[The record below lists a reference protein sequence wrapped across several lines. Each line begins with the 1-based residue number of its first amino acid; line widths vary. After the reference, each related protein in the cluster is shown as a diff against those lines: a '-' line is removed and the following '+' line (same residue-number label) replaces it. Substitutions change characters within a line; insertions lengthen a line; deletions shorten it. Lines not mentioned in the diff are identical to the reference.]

1 MDPHLILEIPD
12 TPERLVQ
19 LVESSPGS
27 SPMETNFSPSP
38 QHQDTE
44 HFLLENSCHSRDVGS
59 RDVSRTSKIDQ
70 TKHIYRKEKLGQVY
84 SGIFDKRALLGSSS
98 EVGQTR
104 VERTDLKYDT
114 LATRNDDIFKVAE
127 RKMQKKSLGEN
138 NELLRSP
145 GRDGLLVSQ
154 SSVGQPESETDI
166 ILTRKGKRILQD
178 SSMKFQDKG
187 KGVSSSCDS
196 HSESHCKLS
205 SATHD
210 GFYQKPR
217 MQRHL
222 VRNGRISPCN
232 TARIRIASEVHSQN
246 GTIYSNGRKFYP
258 VTEISDCH
266 KNHGD
271 NWAVSHPVDDREEIG
286 LIGMLNNVNTS
297 HQTLTAPD
305 SEDGH
310 NGISHCELSSATHD
324 GISQKPN
331 VQHHLVRNRCISP
344 CNIARTRIASEV
356 HSQNGTIYSNG
367 RKFSPAT
374 EVSGRHKN
382 HGDTWAVSHP
392 VDEREEIG
400 LIGVLNNVSTPRQT
414 LTASDS
420 EVRHNDD
427 DKGKTICDTMMTDRQ
442 SGNLP
447 PYRSYRSAGQEVTN
461 IESCAQGIED
471 LCWTQNETSKG
482 HMPSSRN
489 EDGIETT
496 DQLNIVL
503 ENHETS
509 ALPRSN
515 LRAERSFSRSNP
527 ENWRKRYT
535 DGKRKHGST
544 PEVSYLGTSCQPLK
558 SRTTGTHS
566 SRQRGIILG
575 PVIEVDELHSPG
587 SSSSDSSSA
596 KARQIESDE
605 LLAQQLQEQLYNE
618 SESLI
623 TFDSEVIDEAI
634 AWQLQEEENSRRAS
648 LHSDQIQHNHRSRL
662 LARLHS
668 QQSQPS
674 RNYIPRSANYRNG
687 LSARRPRLMRDI
699 EFDDLD
705 MQTGLDAFEE
715 MEVGINLG
723 SHIFASN
730 ILHSHSYFAE
740 GDYETLLALDDNNH
754 QHTGATANQINQ
766 LPQSTVQ
773 TDNMEPCAI
782 CIDKPSI
789 GEIIRHLPCLHKF
802 HKDCIDQW
810 LRRKMSCPVCK
821 SSIT

>member
-1 MDPHLILEIPD
+1 MSIYSIVGMDPHLILEIPD

-59 RDVSRTSKIDQ
+59 RDVT
-70 TKHIYRKEKLGQVY
+70 
-84 SGIFDKRALLGSSS
+84 LLGSSS

-154 SSVGQPESETDI
+154 SSVGQPE
-166 ILTRKGKRILQD
+166 KAQD
-178 SSMKFQDKG
+178 ATSS
-187 KGVSSSCDS
+187 
-196 HSESHCKLS
+196 
-205 SATHD
+205 
-210 GFYQKPR
+210 
-217 MQRHL
+217 
-222 VRNGRISPCN
+222 
-232 TARIRIASEVHSQN
+232 
-246 GTIYSNGRKFYP
+246 

-374 EVSGRHKN
+374 E
-382 HGDTWAVSHP
+382 
-392 VDEREEIG
+392 EIG

-447 PYRSYRSAGQEVTN
+447 PYRLCFLFLSLKLKTPCDSLVTIAILECNSPVLILGMVNPLKKNCLCYDGIIGLCLCYGHRVLSWRVCEILIYFCMCLFTSTKSSSRTVKSYRSAGQEVTN

-496 DQLNIVL
+496 DQLNI
-503 ENHETS
+503 
-509 ALPRSN
+509 
-515 LRAERSFSRSNP
+515 
-527 ENWRKRYT
+527 
-535 DGKRKHGST
+535 
-544 PEVSYLGTSCQPLK
+544 
-558 SRTTGTHS
+558 
-566 SRQRGIILG
+566 RGIILG

-623 TFDSEVIDEAI
+623 TFDSPKILASEVSRSGDTEA
-634 AWQLQEEENSRRAS
+634 AATSVGRGNVTRGVQAKRKF
-648 LHSDQIQHNHRSRL
+648 RL

-705 MQTGLDAFEE
+705 MQTVVFCNANFQAESLGLDAFEE